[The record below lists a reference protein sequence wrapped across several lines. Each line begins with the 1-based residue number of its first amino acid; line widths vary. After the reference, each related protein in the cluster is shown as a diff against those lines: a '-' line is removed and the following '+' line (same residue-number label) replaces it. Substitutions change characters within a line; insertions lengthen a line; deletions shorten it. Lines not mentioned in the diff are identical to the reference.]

1 MTNSGKESAGPS
13 WYLQRFR
20 LPTMARLAEELGVQG
35 EREGWSCRQYLLTL
49 CEMEWQDR
57 RERSVAR
64 LLKESELPNTKT
76 LANLER
82 SWLPEKVQRQLP
94 GLLEGGFLDR
104 AENVLCFGLPGRGKT
119 HFLAALGRELVV
131 HQQRRVLFVQASRL
145 MERLLV
151 ARRELRLEKELK
163 HLSRFD
169 AVIVD
174 ELGYVEYAREQ
185 TEVFFQFLNERY
197 ESGSILL
204 SSNLVFSQWD
214 RIFKDALS
222 GAAAIDRLVQQSII
236 LEFVHDGGGKDQSI
250 RVRKALARRGKE
262 EALPGGEGEL
272 AGSDK
277 GGGE

>member
-1 MTNSGKESAGPS
+1 MTVSGEEIAGLS
-13 WYLQRFR
+13 RYLQRFR

-64 LLKESELPNTKT
+64 LLKESELPCTKT

-82 SWLPEKVQRQLP
+82 SWLPEKIQRQLP
-94 GLLEGGFLDR
+94 GLLEGGFLER

-131 HQQRRVLFVQASRL
+131 RHQRRVLFVQAARL

-163 HLSRFD
+163 YLSRFD

-174 ELGYVEYAREQ
+174 ELGYVEYEREQ

-222 GAAAIDRLVQQSII
+222 SAAAIDRLVQQSII
-236 LEFVHDGGGKDQSI
+236 LEFVHEGRGKDQSI

-262 EALPGGEGEL
+262 ALPGGEGET
-272 AGSDK
+272 AASDK
-277 GGGE
+277 GSGD